1 MKSCTTY
8 VRNKISMLK
17 HFCQCFC
24 YLFVFINDVIVSAI
38 IFGNISSFIYL
49 F

>member
-1 MKSCTTY
+1 
-8 VRNKISMLK
+8 MLK

-38 IFGNISSFIYL
+38 IIGDVCFFIYL

>member
-8 VRNKISMLK
+8 VRNKIPMLK

-38 IFGNISSFIYL
+38 IIGNISSFIYL